1 MAIPAGARVLIVED
15 EVFISLTL
23 EDMMRDLGLV
33 IGGVAHDIAGALALV
48 EGPQVFDLASLDVNL
63 GGKNSEA
70 VAVALTARAAIQFIG
85 TTGYDSHYLPAAF
98 QERPLL
104 QKPFELDAVAEAVTA
119 LGLNRKAYCN
129 PRRGRKSPAGGWR
142 YAGFPAW
149 TSDQGA

>member
-33 IGGVAHDIAGALALV
+33 IGGIAHDIAGALALV

-63 GGKNSEA
+63 GGEISES
-70 VAVALTARAAIQFIG
+70 VAVALTARGIPFIV
-85 TTGYDSHYLPAAF
+85 TTGYDRRYLPAAF

-104 QKPFELDAVAEAVTA
+104 QKPFELDALAEAVIA
-119 LGLNRKAYCN
+119 LGL
-129 PRRGRKSPAGGWR
+129 KSEG
-142 YAGFPAW
+142 
-149 TSDQGA
+149 